1 MRPTTAEQHYTPS
14 GARYTATA
22 GGGKRDWADNF
33 DVEWSEA
40 EARLNISKKVKFEVG
55 PEVHS
60 GPRSNVRV
68 GAGPVKRGQNVI
80 FF

>member
-1 MRPTTAEQHYTPS
+1 M
-14 GARYTATA
+14 
-22 GGGKRDWADNF
+22 KRDWSDNF
-33 DVEWSEA
+33 DVEWG
-40 EARLNISKKVKFEVG
+40 EARLNRSKKGRFELD

-60 GPRSNVRV
+60 GPRSNVRA

>member
-22 GGGKRDWADNF
+22 AGEKRDWADNF

-40 EARLNISKKVKFEVG
+40 RLNIRKKGRFELD

-60 GPRSNVRV
+60 GPRSNVRA